1 MAGPRSLAAVAAAAL
16 LGALLLAV
24 TSAAMHGTSA
34 RPKCSVLTARDKI
47 LSSDIPQRVKDSVA
61 GMNGGGVDQLIC
73 RDVTRDRRKDMT
85 VLIASG
91 GPAAVDAW
99 VVFRNKKGRWKLAL
113 RRLRV
118 YQASVRTT
126 SKGNLI
132 EVSAVLLKT
141 DDKCCPTGGY
151 DHRRFHWKKGKFVVA
166 RFWHTKS
173 R

>member
-1 MAGPRSLAAVAAAAL
+1 MAGPRSLFAVTAVAV
-16 LGALLLAV
+16 LGALMLAV
-24 TSAAMHGTSA
+24 TSEAMHGAAT

-47 LSSDIPQRVKDSVA
+47 LSSDLPQRVKDAVA

-85 VLIASG
+85 VLIESG

-118 YQASVRTT
+118 YQASVRTF
-126 SKGNLI
+126 KGNLI

-166 RFWHTKS
+166 RFWHTKN